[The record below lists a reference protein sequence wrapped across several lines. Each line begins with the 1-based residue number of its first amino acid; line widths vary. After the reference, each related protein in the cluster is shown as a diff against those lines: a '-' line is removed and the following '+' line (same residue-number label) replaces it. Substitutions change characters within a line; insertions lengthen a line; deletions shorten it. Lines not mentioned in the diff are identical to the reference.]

1 MKKLPLLLLVVASSA
16 FGQVQPEPTGVI
28 QTLPA
33 DYPDHWI
40 IAQDASFFHM
50 SDGKY
55 IVVDAESDDLA
66 GRVKGMFNAG
76 FISQFYQAKTRP
88 EFYIVETYR
97 SRGTRGERTDVLTI
111 YDKTTL
117 APAGEVVI
125 PPKRVSG
132 MPTLYHLQLVDDEKI
147 AVVYNFTP
155 ATSVSV
161 VDVVNREFLNE
172 IPIPGCS
179 LVYPMAGRAFA
190 SLCTDGTMIGVQIGD
205 GGMQASMSKTEVFFD
220 ANNDPI
226 MEKAAIIDGIAYF
239 PTFLGRVIPVDLN
252 GSEPVVGEE
261 WSLLG
266 DGDEGWRPG
275 GIQVTGVDDAGRMYV
290 MMHPDGYEGSHKD
303 PGTEVWV
310 YDIDAKQRV
319 QRIELQ
325 LPVISMGMTV
335 GDDPYL
341 IGTNVNL
348 QVDVYSVAT
357 GEYLRTLSGF
367 GEETALMLHGAY

>member
-1 MKKLPLLLLVVASSA
+1 MKRLPLLLLVVASSA

-55 IVVDAESDDLA
+55 IVVDAESDDPA

-147 AVVYNFTP
+147 ALVYNFTP

-220 ANNDPI
+220 ANNDPV

-252 GSEPVVGEE
+252 GSEP
-261 WSLLG
+261 
-266 DGDEGWRPG
+266 
-275 GIQVTGVDDAGRMYV
+275 
-290 MMHPDGYEGSHKD
+290 H
-303 PGTEVWV
+303 
-310 YDIDAKQRV
+310 
-319 QRIELQ
+319 
-325 LPVISMGMTV
+325 
-335 GDDPYL
+335 L
-341 IGTNVNL
+341 IGQTFCRPRHLVPEQNSHPYDDDQRRPNCTHARIHRICSAMNKSRV
-348 QVDVYSVAT
+348 S
-357 GEYLRTLSGF
+357 
-367 GEETALMLHGAY
+367 HGPSKPPQ

>member
-1 MKKLPLLLLVVASSA
+1 MKRLPLLVVLAASSA
-16 FGQVQPEPTGVI
+16 FGQISPEPTGVVR
-28 QTLPA
+28 TLPA

-50 SDGKY
+50 SDGKF
-55 IVVDAESDDLA
+55 IVVDADSDDPA
-66 GRVKGMFNAG
+66 ARMKGMFNAG
-76 FISQFYQAKTRP
+76 FIAQFYQAKLKP
-88 EFYIVETYR
+88 EFYILETYR

-117 APAGEVVI
+117 APTGEVVI
-125 PPKRVSG
+125 PPKRLSG
-132 MPTLYHLQLVDDEKI
+132 MPTHYNLQLVDDERT
-147 AVVYNFTP
+147 ALVYNFTP

-161 VDVVNREFLNE
+161 VDMVNREFQSE

-205 GGMQASMSKTEVFFD
+205 GGMQASMSKTDVFFD
-220 ANNDPI
+220 ANNDPV
-226 MEKAAIIDGIAYF
+226 MEKAAIIDGVAYF
-239 PTFLGRVIPVDLN
+239 PTFLGRVIPVDLG
-252 GSEPVVGEE
+252 GSEPVVGEA

-266 DGDEGWRPG
+266 KGDDGWRPG

-310 YDIDAKQRV
+310 YDVDAKERV

-325 LPVISMGMTV
+325 MPLISMGMTI

-341 IGTNVNL
+341 VGTNVDL
-348 QVDVYSVAT
+348 QVDVYRAAT

-367 GEETALMLHGAY
+367 GEETVLMLHGAY